1 MNYIQRIRE
10 QVKISGGIITYKE
23 LKKNSIP
30 TIYLKRMMEKGELTK
45 VDRGIYIGSNGDYDE
60 YFFFNNKYKVPVFSF
75 LSALYIHNFT
85 DIIPSEK
92 EITVYKG
99 YNSHCVKD
107 NTIIHYAT
115 KEIYELGIT
124 EKKTMFGNIV
134 KVYDLEKTIC
144 DLVKNRNKIDSELFS
159 KAINR
164 YGRYENKDLE
174 KLYSYS
180 KKMKIY
186 EEMKDI
192 LNIIY
197 E

>member
-1 MNYIQRIRE
+1 
-10 QVKISGGIITYKE
+10 
-23 LKKNSIP
+23 
-30 TIYLKRMMEKGELTK
+30 
-45 VDRGIYIGSNGDYDE
+45 
-60 YFFFNNKYKVPVFSF
+60 
-75 LSALYIHNFT
+75 
-85 DIIPSEK
+85 
-92 EITVYKG
+92 
-99 YNSHCVKD
+99 
-107 NTIIHYAT
+107 
-115 KEIYELGIT
+115 
-124 EKKTMFGNIV
+124 MFGNIV

-192 LNIIY
+192 LSLVC

>member
-1 MNYIQRIRE
+1 MNYTQRIRE

-45 VDRGIYIGSNGDYDE
+45 VDRGIYIGSDGDYDE
-60 YFFFNNKYKVPVFSF
+60 YFFFNIKYKVPVFSF

-85 DIIPSEK
+85 DIIPSER

-107 NTIIHYAT
+107 NTIIHYAV

-124 EKKTMFGNIV
+124 KKKTIFGNIV

-159 KAINR
+159 KTINR

-180 KKMKIY
+180 KKMRIY

-192 LNIIY
+192 LSLVC

>member
-1 MNYIQRIRE
+1 MNYTQKIRE
-10 QVKISGGIITYKE
+10 QMKISGGIITYKE
-23 LKKNSIP
+23 LKKNNIP
-30 TIYLKRMMEKGELTK
+30 TIYLKRMVEKGELTK
-45 VDRGIYIGSNGDYDE
+45 VDRGIYMGPNGDYDE

-107 NTIIHYAT
+107 NTIIHYT
-115 KEIYELGIT
+115 IKEIYELGIT
-124 EKKTMFGNIV
+124 EKKTIFGNTA

-159 KAINR
+159 KTINR
-164 YGRYENKDLE
+164 YGRYENKDLD

-192 LNIIY
+192 LSLVC
-197 E
+197 

>member
-1 MNYIQRIRE
+1 MNYTQRIRE

-60 YFFFNNKYKVPVFSF
+60 YFFFNIKYKVPVFSF

-85 DIIPSEK
+85 NIIPSEK

-107 NTIIHYAT
+107 NTIIHYAA

-124 EKKTMFGNIV
+124 KKKTIFGNIV

-180 KKMKIY
+180 KKWKYMKKWKIF
-186 EEMKDI
+186 
-192 LNIIY
+192 
-197 E
+197 